1 MSTFS
6 VMHWATLRGLD
17 PYELL
22 PEIPESEEY
31 GIGPKVIPDPSGNR
45 WHDEYHDVET
55 IRQAAQRLEEKRA

>member
-22 PEIPESEEY
+22 LEIPDGVEY
-31 GIGPKVIPDPSGNR
+31 GIGPKVIRDPSGTR
-45 WHDEYHDVET
+45 WHDEYHDTEV
-55 IRQAAQRLEEKRA
+55 IKRAAERLEEKQA